1 MYVPSAYTSFP
12 MINIARTR
20 EFDIPP
26 SPTCIDSD
34 EFDRKTNY
42 RVICLSKQGYIYIY
56 KLWKHSR

>member
-1 MYVPSAYTSFP
+1 MYAPSAYTSFP

-56 KLWKHSR
+56 I